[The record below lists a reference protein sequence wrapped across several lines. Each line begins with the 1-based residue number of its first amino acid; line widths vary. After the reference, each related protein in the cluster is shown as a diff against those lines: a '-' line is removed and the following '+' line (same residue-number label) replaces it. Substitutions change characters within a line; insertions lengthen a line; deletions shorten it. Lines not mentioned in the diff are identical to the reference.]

1 MLGLGLD
8 SDGHK
13 RLTTGP
19 NFVLAGG
26 SEETH
31 EVMTE
36 KAIKINEKLA
46 AKGKQLEDV
55 SHEEFDEIAHAVG
68 CIARSPSNRPAPT
81 RQPLPRATGPRQP
94 PPRVLFSAVRAHKPT
109 VPCLTQE
116 MTTGTVARWKE
127 KWIWFMP
134 VEYSPYLFIVLLLI
148 AAVSLRWRR
157 WDLPG
162 FGRRSFRRANPARS
176 RTPSTSAGWNPKA
189 TPGCSSRRSITC
201 MRSSS

>member
-1 MLGLGLD
+1 MANAKKKKPRRKAWMLGLGLD

-36 KAIKINEKLA
+36 KAIKINEKLT

-68 CIARSPSNRPAPT
+68 LQR
-81 RQPLPRATGPRQP
+81 
-94 PPRVLFSAVRAHKPT
+94 H
-109 VPCLTQE
+109 
-116 MTTGTVARWKE
+116 
-127 KWIWFMP
+127 
-134 VEYSPYLFIVLLLI
+134 
-148 AAVSLRWRR
+148 
-157 WDLPG
+157 D
-162 FGRRSFRRANPARS
+162 
-176 RTPSTSAGWNPKA
+176 PK
-189 TPGCSSRRSITC
+189 
-201 MRSSS
+201 